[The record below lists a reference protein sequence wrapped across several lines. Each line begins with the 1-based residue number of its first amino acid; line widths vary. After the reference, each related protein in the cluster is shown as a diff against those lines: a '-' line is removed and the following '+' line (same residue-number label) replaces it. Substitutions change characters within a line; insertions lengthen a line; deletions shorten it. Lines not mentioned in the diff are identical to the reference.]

1 MTVQEFRCFN
11 RFYTNL
17 IGALDYGRHLYSPYT
32 LTEARL
38 LYELAHT
45 EEQVDAADLRVTL
58 SLDAGYLSRLLGKF
72 EERELITRGR
82 SEQDSRR
89 RRIALTPHGREAAS
103 VLEER
108 SQETAGRL
116 LDKVRDRDRARLTES
131 MATIR
136 ELLGDTVGERG
147 QERGQARTR
156 GQVHEREQEQG
167 RERERGRGDGPG
179 GGAGARPVASGR
191 VTLRTTRPGD
201 LGWMVQRNA
210 ELYAREYGF
219 DLSYEA
225 LVARIVADFAAH
237 FAPRWDRAWIA
248 ELDGTRAG
256 QVLCVRDEAEGAAED
271 SHGEGAEGDGTGR
284 EDGSG
289 HAAGGGGAE
298 GAEGEGTGRI
308 RRARL
313 RLLLVEPEARGHGIG
328 ERLVAA
334 CTDFARE
341 AGYDEL
347 VLWTNSVLTSARR
360 IYERAGFELVAER
373 PHHSF
378 GQDLVGQDWRL
389 PLRGGRTAVPGDL

>member
-1 MTVQEFRCFN
+1 MTVQEFRRFN

-17 IGALDYGRHLYSPYT
+17 IGALDYGRHLYTPYT

-38 LYELAHT
+38 LYELANSPG
-45 EEQVDAADLRVTL
+45 QVDAADLRVTL

-72 EERELITRGR
+72 EERELITTGR

-103 VLEER
+103 TLEER
-108 SQETAGRL
+108 SQDSAGRL
-116 LDKVRDRDRARLTES
+116 LEGLRGPDRARLVES

-136 ELLGDTVGERG
+136 ELLGDATPPDAEPPDAVPEPTSV
-147 QERGQARTR
+147 A
-156 GQVHEREQEQG
+156 HA
-167 RERERGRGDGPG
+167 GP
-179 GGAGARPVASGR
+179 ASDQ

-225 LVARIVADFAAH
+225 LVAHIVAEFADH
-237 FAPRWDRAWIA
+237 FDPHWDRAWIA
-248 ELDGTRAG
+248 ELNGRPAG
-256 QVLCVRDEAEGAAED
+256 QVMCVRDRADEGAQAD
-271 SHGEGAEGDGTGR
+271 GEEVSGDGRRGR
-284 EDGSG
+284 RE
-289 HAAGGGGAE
+289 
-298 GAEGEGTGRI
+298 RI
-308 RRARL
+308 RTARL

-328 ERLVAA
+328 GRLVAA
-334 CTDFARE
+334 CTDFARD
-341 AGYDEL
+341 AGYEEL

-389 PLRGGRTAVPGDL
+389 RL

>member
-1 MTVQEFRCFN
+1 MTVQEFRRFN

-38 LYELAHT
+38 LYELSHT
-45 EEQVDAADLRVTL
+45 EDQVDAADLRVAL

-108 SQETAGRL
+108 SQDTAGRL
-116 LDKVRDRDRARLTES
+116 LDKVQDRDRARLTES

-136 ELLGDTVGERG
+136 EVLGDTDRERG
-147 QERGQARTR
+147 QN
-156 GQVHEREQEQG
+156 REEGQG
-167 RERERGRGDGPG
+167 RERGRVEGPG
-179 GGAGARPVASGR
+179 CGAEAPPAASGR

-219 DLSYEA
+219 GLTYEA

-237 FAPRWDRAWIA
+237 FDPRWDRAWIA
-248 ELDGTRAG
+248 ELDGNRAG
-256 QVLCVRDEAEGAAED
+256 QVLCVRDEPEGADGERPDTERA
-271 SHGEGAEGDGTGR
+271 HG

-289 HAAGGGGAE
+289 HAAGSGGAE
-298 GAEGEGTGRI
+298 DAHGKSADGEGAGRI

-373 PHHSF
+373 PHRSF

-389 PLRGGRTAVPGDL
+389 PL